1 MMDAGVVEVAFIQ
14 LQAQYNAQKLQ
25 DIIKRT
31 QQIQAHWIRQHQ
43 PKLLEGKPYDYTTDA
58 WIGED
63 QSPHLFLTAPWE
75 SVDGH
80 VEWIQSQEN
89 ISVMQELKQ
98 FISQDGGAVDLCHLK
113 PAGENNDF
121 RGDILA
127 RGPVKVWKI
136 SVKPEQKVKLQEEY
150 RAIETR
156 SSTEPNQR
164 MWAGWKVENEGTEDM
179 VILASPGFEEVVES
193 GIAVR
198 FDEAKVSRFEHKPFL
213 H

>member
-1 MMDAGVVEVAFIQ
+1 MDTGVVEVAFIR
-14 LQAQYNAQKLQ
+14 LQSQYNAKELQ
-25 DIIKRT
+25 DVIKRT
-31 QQIQAHWIRQHQ
+31 QQIQAQWIRQHQ
-43 PKLLEGKPYDYTTDA
+43 PKLLERRPYDYTTDA
-58 WIGED
+58 WIAG
-63 QSPHLFLTAPWE
+63 QSPYLFLTAPWE

-80 VEWIQSQEN
+80 NEWIQSQEN
-89 ISVMQELKQ
+89 IFVMRELKK
-98 FISQDGGAVDLCHLK
+98 FISQDEEAVDLYHLK
-113 PAGENNDF
+113 PVGENDF

-136 SVKPEQKVKLQEEY
+136 SVKPEEKAKLEEEY

-164 MWAGWKVENEGTEDM
+164 MWAGWKIENEDTEDL

-193 GIAVR
+193 GIAVK

>member
-1 MMDAGVVEVAFIQ
+1 MDTGVVEVAFIQ
-14 LQAQYNAQKLQ
+14 LQAQYNAQELQ
-25 DIIKRT
+25 DIIKRSR
-31 QQIQAHWIRQHQ
+31 QIQAQWIRQRQ

-63 QSPHLFLTAPWE
+63 QPPYLFLTAPWE

-80 VEWIQSQEN
+80 NEWIQSQEN
-89 ISVMQELKQ
+89 ISVMQELKE
-98 FISQDGGAVDLCHLK
+98 FIRQDEGAVDLCHLT

-127 RGPVKVWKI
+127 RGPIKVWKI
-136 SVKPEQKVKLQEEY
+136 SVKPEEKAKLKEEY

-164 MWAGWKVENEGTEDM
+164 MWAGWKIENENTEDM
-179 VILASPGFEEVVES
+179 VILASSSFEEVVES

-198 FDEAKVSRFEHKPFL
+198 FDEAKVSRFEHKPLL

>member
-14 LQAQYNAQKLQ
+14 LQAQYNAHELQ
-25 DIIKRT
+25 DIMKRS
-31 QQIQAHWIRQHQ
+31 QQIQAQWIRQHQ
-43 PKLLEGKPYDYTTDA
+43 PKLLEGKSYDYTTDA
-58 WIGED
+58 WIDE
-63 QSPHLFLTAPWE
+63 QSPYLLLTAPWE

-80 VEWIQSQEN
+80 NEWIQSQEN

-98 FISQDGGAVDLCHLK
+98 FISQHEGAVDLYHLT
-113 PAGENNDF
+113 PAGENNEF

-127 RGPVKVWKI
+127 RGPIKVWKI
-136 SVKPEQKVKLQEEY
+136 SVKPEQKAKLQEEY

-164 MWAGWKVENEGTEDM
+164 MWAGWKVENKNTEDL